1 MSDLLG
7 LMRSNGDWIYLLE
20 FMPAGWEEQAW
31 NLGALKRTR
40 EFPDADS
47 LLRTMLIHLVDGCS
61 LRETAARAKLGG
73 IVSVNDT
80 SLLRRLNQCGE
91 WFRWMAVE
99 LMKNW
104 AVPRANVLSMDVCKK
119 IRLVDATCIS
129 EPGSTGTDWRIH
141 YSIDLPDLRCHQLL
155 VSDQRTGETLKNFI
169 AEKDCLYIGDRGY
182 SHRAGIAHIVKGGGH
197 VMVRLNTGTL
207 PLKERL
213 SAEPFDVLKN
223 ARSLAPKQIGD
234 WEVYFESDGERI
246 NGRICAIRKSEV
258 AAEKARQEILRESS
272 KKQKVVKPETL
283 EAADYIIVFT
293 TLDSSKISSEAVLET
308 YRGRWQVEIA
318 FKRLKSLLEV
328 GHVPKK
334 DPEGAKAWIHGKLL
348 CAIMIEKLI
357 ESGDSFF
364 PWGFPL
370 STSKIRT
377 ALRMEGD

>member
-1 MSDLLG
+1 
-7 LMRSNGDWIYLLE
+7 
-20 FMPAGWEEQAW
+20 
-31 NLGALKRTR
+31 
-40 EFPDADS
+40 
-47 LLRTMLIHLVDGCS
+47 
-61 LRETAARAKLGG
+61 
-73 IVSVNDT
+73 
-80 SLLRRLNQCGE
+80 
-91 WFRWMAVE
+91 
-99 LMKNW
+99 
-104 AVPRANVLSMDVCKK
+104 
-119 IRLVDATCIS
+119 
-129 EPGSTGTDWRIH
+129 
-141 YSIDLPDLRCHQLL
+141 
-155 VSDQRTGETLKNFI
+155 
-169 AEKDCLYIGDRGY
+169 
-182 SHRAGIAHIVKGGGH
+182 
-197 VMVRLNTGTL
+197 MVRLNTGTL